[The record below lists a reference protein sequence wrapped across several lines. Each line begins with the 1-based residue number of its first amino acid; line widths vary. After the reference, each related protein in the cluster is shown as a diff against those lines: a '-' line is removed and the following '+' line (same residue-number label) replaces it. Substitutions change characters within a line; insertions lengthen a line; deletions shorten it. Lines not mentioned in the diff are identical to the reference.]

1 MAPCLQR
8 PKTST
13 VQTPTTTP
21 STAKSRDSPRHLTP
35 STAEIRLLTQKSYSC
50 NFSFWEQPF
59 IYCFDW
65 PVSVVCN
72 GLTSLVLKGSSVF
85 EKVARQLA
93 EDNEGAV
100 GHTSSLLCIL
110 NTTAPELNQI
120 LTLKG
125 RRFPCQPRQ
134 IWSHLFSF
142 PQNLFAAAVNAEWEA
157 LYGKCEFESPQPRYC
172 RVSRRRCRDGNVWP
186 SISGHLSVEWKMKL
200 WMSIFFTSCFF
211 KIKTKPKGNI
221 L

>member
-1 MAPCLQR
+1 MRAVCVFTGISLKLKRSRWRPRTIMAPCLQR
-8 PKTST
+8 QKTST
-13 VQTPTTTP
+13 VQTPTTTQ

-50 NFSFWEQPF
+50 IFSFWEQPF

-85 EKVARQLA
+85 EKAARQLA

-110 NTTAPELNQI
+110 NTTAPELNQT

-125 RRFPCQPRQ
+125 RRFTCQPRK
-134 IWSHLFSF
+134 IWSCLRQDLFSF
-142 PQNLFAAAVNAEWEA
+142 PQNLFTAAVNAEWKA
-157 LYGKCEFESPQPRYC
+157 LYCKCEFESPQPQYS
-172 RVSRRRCRDGNVWP
+172 RVSRHRWP
-186 SISGHLSVEWKMKL
+186 RPPWR
-200 WMSIFFTSCFF
+200 
-211 KIKTKPKGNI
+211 
-221 L
+221 